1 MRKVIGI
8 GETILDILFRD
19 GQPQAA
25 VPGGSVYNAVIS
37 LGRMGQNVTFISE
50 TGNDRVGEMILA
62 NMRENGVD
70 TANVNVFPEGKSP
83 VSLAFLNERNDA
95 EYIFYKDYPR
105 QRLEVNMPEISSDD
119 IIMIGSYFAI
129 TPVLRD
135 KVKELLDRAHDAGA
149 IIYYDV
155 NFRST
160 HANEAI
166 KLMPTII
173 ENFEYADILRGSTE
187 DFQNM
192 FRQPDADKVYS
203 NHVGFYCPNFI
214 CTDADGDVRLRTK
227 HVCKDYPVTP
237 LKAVSTIG
245 AGDNFNAGVVYGL
258 LKYRVRRADLA
269 ELTEADWDAI
279 IRCGMDFSADVCKSV
294 RILYQRNLRSLTANA
309 EVSQKLHVKY
319 LIFCTNFKNMSR
331 SFS

>member
-245 AGDNFNAGVVYGL
+245 AGDNFNAGVVYGV

-294 RILYQRNLRSLTANA
+294 SNSVSKEFA
-309 EVSQKLHVKY
+309 ESY
-319 LIFCTNFKNMSR
+319 R
-331 SFS
+331 

>member
-105 QRLEVNMPEISSDD
+105 QRLEANMPEISSDD

-294 RILYQRNLRSLTANA
+294 SNSVSKEFA
-309 EVSQKLHVKY
+309 ESY
-319 LIFCTNFKNMSR
+319 R
-331 SFS
+331 

>member
-50 TGNDRVGEMILA
+50 TGNDRVGEMTLA

-192 FRQPDADKVYS
+192 FRQTDADKVYS

-294 RILYQRNLRSLTANA
+294 SNSVSKEFA
-309 EVSQKLHVKY
+309 ESY
-319 LIFCTNFKNMSR
+319 R
-331 SFS
+331 

>member
-50 TGNDRVGEMILA
+50 TGNDRVGEVILA

-294 RILYQRNLRSLTANA
+294 SNSVSKEFA
-309 EVSQKLHVKY
+309 ESY
-319 LIFCTNFKNMSR
+319 R
-331 SFS
+331 

>member
-214 CTDADGDVRLRTK
+214 CTDADGDVRLR
-227 HVCKDYPVTP
+227 CKDYPVTP

-294 RILYQRNLRSLTANA
+294 SNSVSKEFA
-309 EVSQKLHVKY
+309 ESY
-319 LIFCTNFKNMSR
+319 R
-331 SFS
+331 

>member
-173 ENFEYADILRGSTE
+173 ENFEYADVLRGSTE

-294 RILYQRNLRSLTANA
+294 SNSVSKEFA
-309 EVSQKLHVKY
+309 ESY
-319 LIFCTNFKNMSR
+319 R
-331 SFS
+331 

>member
-1 MRKVIGI
+1 MRKIIGI

-135 KVKELLDRAHDAGA
+135 KVKELLDRARDAGA

-227 HVCKDYPVTP
+227 YVCKDYPVTP

-294 RILYQRNLRSLTANA
+294 SNSVSKEFA
-309 EVSQKLHVKY
+309 ESY
-319 LIFCTNFKNMSR
+319 R
-331 SFS
+331 

>member
-245 AGDNFNAGVVYGL
+245 AGDNFNAGVVCGL

-294 RILYQRNLRSLTANA
+294 SNSVSKEFA
-309 EVSQKLHVKY
+309 ESY
-319 LIFCTNFKNMSR
+319 R
-331 SFS
+331 

>member
-37 LGRMGQNVTFISE
+37 LGRMGQNVTFISK

-294 RILYQRNLRSLTANA
+294 SNSVSKEFA
-309 EVSQKLHVKY
+309 ESY
-319 LIFCTNFKNMSR
+319 R
-331 SFS
+331 

>member
-37 LGRMGQNVTFISE
+37 LGRRGQNVTFISE

-294 RILYQRNLRSLTANA
+294 SNSVSKEFA
-309 EVSQKLHVKY
+309 ESY
-319 LIFCTNFKNMSR
+319 R
-331 SFS
+331 

>member
-214 CTDADGDVRLRTK
+214 CADADGDVRLRTK

-294 RILYQRNLRSLTANA
+294 SNSVSKEFA
-309 EVSQKLHVKY
+309 ESY
-319 LIFCTNFKNMSR
+319 R
-331 SFS
+331 

>member
-8 GETILDILFRD
+8 GETILDILFKD
-19 GQPQAA
+19 SQPTAA
-25 VPGGSVYNAVIS
+25 VPGGSVFNGIIS
-37 LGRMGQNVTFISE
+37 LGRLGVNVTFISE

-294 RILYQRNLRSLTANA
+294 SNSVSKEFA
-309 EVSQKLHVKY
+309 ESY
-319 LIFCTNFKNMSR
+319 R
-331 SFS
+331 

>member
-173 ENFEYADILRGSTE
+173 ENVEYADILRGSTE

-294 RILYQRNLRSLTANA
+294 SNSVSKEFA
-309 EVSQKLHVKY
+309 ESY
-319 LIFCTNFKNMSR
+319 R
-331 SFS
+331 

>member
-192 FRQPDADKVYS
+192 FRQPDADKVYN

-294 RILYQRNLRSLTANA
+294 SNSVSMEFA
-309 EVSQKLHVKY
+309 ESY
-319 LIFCTNFKNMSR
+319 R
-331 SFS
+331 

>member
-37 LGRMGQNVTFISE
+37 LGRIGQNVTFISE

-294 RILYQRNLRSLTANA
+294 SNSVSREFA
-309 EVSQKLHVKY
+309 ESY
-319 LIFCTNFKNMSR
+319 R
-331 SFS
+331 

>member
-25 VPGGSVYNAVIS
+25 VAGGSVYNAVIS

-294 RILYQRNLRSLTANA
+294 SNSVSKEFA
-309 EVSQKLHVKY
+309 ESY
-319 LIFCTNFKNMSR
+319 R
-331 SFS
+331 

>member
-135 KVKELLDRAHDAGA
+135 KVKELLDRARDAGA

-192 FRQPDADKVYS
+192 FRQPDADKVYRD
-203 NHVGFYCPNFI
+203 HVGFYCPNFI

-294 RILYQRNLRSLTANA
+294 SNSVSKEFA
-309 EVSQKLHVKY
+309 ESY
-319 LIFCTNFKNMSR
+319 R
-331 SFS
+331 

>member
-203 NHVGFYCPNFI
+203 NHVGFYCSNFI

-227 HVCKDYPVTP
+227 YVCKDYPVTP

-294 RILYQRNLRSLTANA
+294 SNSVSKEFA
-309 EVSQKLHVKY
+309 ESY
-319 LIFCTNFKNMSR
+319 R
-331 SFS
+331 

>member
-192 FRQPDADKVYS
+192 FRQPDADKVYRD
-203 NHVGFYCPNFI
+203 HVEFYCPNFI

-294 RILYQRNLRSLTANA
+294 SNSVSKEFA
-309 EVSQKLHVKY
+309 ESY
-319 LIFCTNFKNMSR
+319 R
-331 SFS
+331 

>member
-129 TPVLRD
+129 TPVSRD

-294 RILYQRNLRSLTANA
+294 SNSVSKEFA
-309 EVSQKLHVKY
+309 ESY
-319 LIFCTNFKNMSR
+319 R
-331 SFS
+331 

>member
-135 KVKELLDRAHDAGA
+135 KVKELLDRARDAGA

-258 LKYRVRRADLA
+258 LKYRVRRANLA

-294 RILYQRNLRSLTANA
+294 SNSVSKEFA
-309 EVSQKLHVKY
+309 ESY
-319 LIFCTNFKNMSR
+319 R
-331 SFS
+331 

>member
-135 KVKELLDRAHDAGA
+135 KVKELLDRARDAGA

-192 FRQPDADKVYS
+192 FRQPDADKVYRD
-203 NHVGFYCPNFI
+203 HVGFYCPNFI

-227 HVCKDYPVTP
+227 YVCKDYPVTP

-294 RILYQRNLRSLTANA
+294 SNSVSKEFA
-309 EVSQKLHVKY
+309 ESY
-319 LIFCTNFKNMSR
+319 R
-331 SFS
+331 

>member
-294 RILYQRNLRSLTANA
+294 SNSVSKEFA
-309 EVSQKLHVKY
+309 ESYH
-319 LIFCTNFKNMSR
+319 
-331 SFS
+331 

>member
-227 HVCKDYPVTP
+227 HVCKDYAVTP

-294 RILYQRNLRSLTANA
+294 SNSVSKEFA
-309 EVSQKLHVKY
+309 ESY
-319 LIFCTNFKNMSR
+319 R
-331 SFS
+331 

>member
-95 EYIFYKDYPR
+95 EYIFYKDYPC

-294 RILYQRNLRSLTANA
+294 SNSVSKEFA
-309 EVSQKLHVKY
+309 ESY
-319 LIFCTNFKNMSR
+319 R
-331 SFS
+331 

>member
-173 ENFEYADILRGSTE
+173 ENFEYANILRGSTE

-279 IRCGMDFSADVCKSV
+279 ICCGMDFSADVCKSV
-294 RILYQRNLRSLTANA
+294 SNSVSKEFA
-309 EVSQKLHVKY
+309 ESY
-319 LIFCTNFKNMSR
+319 R
-331 SFS
+331 

>member
-129 TPVLRD
+129 TPVLLD

-294 RILYQRNLRSLTANA
+294 SNSVSKEFA
-309 EVSQKLHVKY
+309 ESY
-319 LIFCTNFKNMSR
+319 R
-331 SFS
+331 

>member
-258 LKYRVRRADLA
+258 LKYRVRRADIA

-294 RILYQRNLRSLTANA
+294 SNSVSKEFA
-309 EVSQKLHVKY
+309 ESY
-319 LIFCTNFKNMSR
+319 R
-331 SFS
+331 

>member
-269 ELTEADWDAI
+269 ELMEADWDAI

-294 RILYQRNLRSLTANA
+294 SNSVSKEFA
-309 EVSQKLHVKY
+309 ESY
-319 LIFCTNFKNMSR
+319 R
-331 SFS
+331 

>member
-8 GETILDILFRD
+8 WETILDILFRD

-294 RILYQRNLRSLTANA
+294 SNSVSKEFA
-309 EVSQKLHVKY
+309 ESY
-319 LIFCTNFKNMSR
+319 R
-331 SFS
+331 

>member
-8 GETILDILFRD
+8 GETILDILFRN

-135 KVKELLDRAHDAGA
+135 KVKELLDRARDAGA

-203 NHVGFYCPNFI
+203 NHVGFYCSNFI

-227 HVCKDYPVTP
+227 YVCKDYPVTP

-294 RILYQRNLRSLTANA
+294 SNSVSKEFA
-309 EVSQKLHVKY
+309 ESY
-319 LIFCTNFKNMSR
+319 R
-331 SFS
+331 

>member
-25 VPGGSVYNAVIS
+25 VLGGSVYNAVIS

-227 HVCKDYPVTP
+227 HVCKNYPVTP

-294 RILYQRNLRSLTANA
+294 SNSVSKEFA
-309 EVSQKLHVKY
+309 ESY
-319 LIFCTNFKNMSR
+319 R
-331 SFS
+331 

>member
-135 KVKELLDRAHDAGA
+135 KVKELLDRARDAGA

-192 FRQPDADKVYS
+192 FRQPDADKVYR

-294 RILYQRNLRSLTANA
+294 SNSVSKEFA
-309 EVSQKLHVKY
+309 ESY
-319 LIFCTNFKNMSR
+319 R
-331 SFS
+331 

>member
-8 GETILDILFRD
+8 GETILDILFRN

-258 LKYRVRRADLA
+258 LKYRARRADLA

-294 RILYQRNLRSLTANA
+294 SNSVSKEFA
-309 EVSQKLHVKY
+309 ESY
-319 LIFCTNFKNMSR
+319 R
-331 SFS
+331 